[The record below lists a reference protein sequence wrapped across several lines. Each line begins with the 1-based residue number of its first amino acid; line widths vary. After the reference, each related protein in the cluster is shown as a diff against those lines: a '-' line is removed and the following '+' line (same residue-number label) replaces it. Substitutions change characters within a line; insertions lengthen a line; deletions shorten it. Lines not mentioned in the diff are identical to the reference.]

1 MFRAMYWPLIGAF
14 IAFVLL
20 AVFMGWVL
28 DQKRRGGEQ
37 GNDHH

>member
-28 DQKRRGGEQ
+28 DPKRRGGEQ